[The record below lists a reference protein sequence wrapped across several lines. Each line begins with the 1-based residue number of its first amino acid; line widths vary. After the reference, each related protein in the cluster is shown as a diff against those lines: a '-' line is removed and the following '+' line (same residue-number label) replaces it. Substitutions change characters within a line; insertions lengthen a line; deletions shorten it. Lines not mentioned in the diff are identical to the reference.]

1 MILMKKYID
10 LSLIDN
16 QILVAQDWFIYRE
29 RIIISED
36 LRYQIESFVD
46 TYNNGMVTRM
56 ELYNLTL
63 DAIHMEFKSNKN

>member
-1 MILMKKYID
+1 MVLMKKYID

-36 LRYQIESFVD
+36 LRYKIESFVD
-46 TYNNGMVTRM
+46 TYNDGMVTRM

-63 DAIHMEFKSNKN
+63 DSIHTEFESNKN